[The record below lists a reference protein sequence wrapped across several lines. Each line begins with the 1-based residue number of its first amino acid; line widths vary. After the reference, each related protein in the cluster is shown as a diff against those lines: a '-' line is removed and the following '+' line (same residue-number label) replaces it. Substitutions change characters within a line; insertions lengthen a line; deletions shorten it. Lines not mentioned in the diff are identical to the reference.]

1 LNQND
6 KKSFFLGVFGLS
18 TQRTYVEFT
27 FIAMKCFL
35 GDGSRTNIAKGII
48 IGFEILFFFERMVS
62 GTDINLVAFTM
73 STIVKLALLAS
84 PRDFGLTLLN
94 CPVANYTDFWITR
107 NIIEN
112 VFRILI
118 D

>member
-1 LNQND
+1 MT

-35 GDGSRTNIAKGII
+35 GDGSRTNITKGIV
-48 IGFEILFFFERMVS
+48 IGFEILFVFERMVF

-73 STIVKLALLAS
+73 STVVKLALLAS
-84 PRDFGLTLLN
+84 PGDFSLTLLD
-94 CPVANYTDFWITR
+94 CPVANYTYFWIPG

-112 VFRILI
+112 VLRILI